1 MIYKYK
7 YPIFSFIYIS
17 VRLRSEV
24 KNSTCLKI
32 QGNGELSIKRQYKA
46 KCAGTPIITTL
57 GRLRQKHCNLG
68 YLVPGQPELQSENLS
83 PNIQTNTNKKKIS
96 GKNVHTH
103 NFT

>member
-1 MIYKYK
+1 M
-7 YPIFSFIYIS
+7 
-17 VRLRSEV
+17 RLRSEV

-57 GRLRQKHCNLG
+57 GRLRQKHCNRG

-83 PNIQTNTNKKKIS
+83 PNIQTLTKRKS
-96 GKNVHTH
+96 VGKMYTHTILH
-103 NFT
+103 EPEFYK